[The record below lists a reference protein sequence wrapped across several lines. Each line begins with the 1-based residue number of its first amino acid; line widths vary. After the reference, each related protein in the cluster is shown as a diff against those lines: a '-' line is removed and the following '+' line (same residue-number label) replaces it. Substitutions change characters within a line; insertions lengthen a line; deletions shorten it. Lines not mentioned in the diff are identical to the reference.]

1 MKIGMTP
8 AVIGLAFLLLF
19 APTAGAEKIVGL
31 GGMCLDIKG
40 GAGKGNPIVIWP
52 CNGQLSQTWHTDIQ
66 LDEIRSA
73 EGYCLDVRG
82 GGGKGSS
89 VIAWPCHNRKNQQWD
104 IMRDGTIRTQD
115 GLCLDVR
122 GDSASKGTPVIV
134 WPCKKSNNKNQKWKF
149 RQ

>member
-1 MKIGMTP
+1 MKIGKVL
-8 AVIGLAFLLLF
+8 AVFGLALLLPF
-19 APTAGAEKIVGL
+19 ASTAKAETIVGL

-40 GAGKGNPIVIWP
+40 GAGKGKPIIIWP
-52 CNGQLSQTWHTDIQ
+52 CNGQLNQTWYTNIQ

-82 GGGKGSS
+82 GGGKGSQ
-89 VIAWPCHNRKNQQWD
+89 VIAWPCHNRKNQQWN

-122 GDSASKGTPVIV
+122 GGKASKGTEVIV
-134 WPCKKSNNKNQKWKF
+134 WPCKKSNNLNQKWKF